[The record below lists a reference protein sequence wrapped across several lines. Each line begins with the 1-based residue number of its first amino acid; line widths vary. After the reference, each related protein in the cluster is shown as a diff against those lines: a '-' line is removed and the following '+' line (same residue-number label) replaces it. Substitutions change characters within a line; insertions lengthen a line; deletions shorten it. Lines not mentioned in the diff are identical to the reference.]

1 MKMNVFTFQGHTK
14 NNLTRDI
21 KIISKSQKIGEQ
33 EAKYR
38 LQLNNI
44 VLLSKNVINTESYI
58 TNSDNLPSHIKSGYA
73 QKQYKKGR
81 ELINQGYD
89 YVILS
94 FSGSWG
100 AGSYERH
107 QYLTAYET
115 IGLHAHTKELIN
127 GFYNNNIPIIDCRLE
142 N

>member
-33 EAKYR
+33 AAKYR

-73 QKQYKKGR
+73 KKQYKSRTGK
-81 ELINQGYD
+81 
-89 YVILS
+89 S
-94 FSGSWG
+94 
-100 AGSYERH
+100 
-107 QYLTAYET
+107 
-115 IGLHAHTKELIN
+115 
-127 GFYNNNIPIIDCRLE
+127 
-142 N
+142 